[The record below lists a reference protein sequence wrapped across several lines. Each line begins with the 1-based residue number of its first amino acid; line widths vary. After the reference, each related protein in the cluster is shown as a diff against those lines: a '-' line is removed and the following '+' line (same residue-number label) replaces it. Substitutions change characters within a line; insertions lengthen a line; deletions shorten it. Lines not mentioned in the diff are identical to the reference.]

1 MYVSRCKILNDV
13 IKALEGSSP
22 SYSFSNIDGL
32 YVATGFVVVPLAGD
46 IDELTL
52 LEATG
57 SASLT
62 KDGAE
67 EAAANALILAAKR
80 DFGVVVD
87 DFSFNDAKH
96 LRKENESL
104 HKNNLLLKS
113 GWVQSIDQLDMVR
126 KTLEQITMD
135 AVGGL
140 SRTSIGLLAYGAAG
154 WAEENVWSATAALEE
169 SCSDSMDE
177 N

>member
-1 MYVSRCKILNDV
+1 MYVSRRTILNDV

-22 SYSFSNIDGL
+22 SYSFSNVDGF

-67 EAAANALILAAKR
+67 EAAANAQSWRQSVIL
-80 DFGVVVD
+80 V
-87 DFSFNDAKH
+87 
-96 LRKENESL
+96 
-104 HKNNLLLKS
+104 LLS
-113 GWVQSIDQLDMVR
+113 TISVSMMQSI
-126 KTLEQITMD
+126 
-135 AVGGL
+135 
-140 SRTSIGLLAYGAAG
+140 
-154 WAEENVWSATAALEE
+154 
-169 SCSDSMDE
+169 
-177 N
+177 